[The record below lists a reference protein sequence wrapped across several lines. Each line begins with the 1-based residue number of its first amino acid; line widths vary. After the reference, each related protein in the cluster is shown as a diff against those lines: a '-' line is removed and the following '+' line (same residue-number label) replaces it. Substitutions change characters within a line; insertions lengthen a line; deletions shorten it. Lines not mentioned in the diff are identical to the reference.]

1 MSGDASRDGSG
12 SEGDGGGRT
21 DVDALLPEALPPAL
35 ADHPVGGGAGGDH
48 QEGGDEAAREGDDLK
63 CSEEQEV
70 SREDRLEDKISCQT
84 VRWCAY
90 PPLFG
95 EFIQ

>member
-48 QEGGDEAAREGDDLK
+48 QEGGDEAAREGNDL
-63 CSEEQEV
+63 EQV
-70 SREDRLEDKISCQT
+70 NMPNYNRALRIKMSLGGSGAMLISLLY
-84 VRWCAY
+84 A
-90 PPLFG
+90 
-95 EFIQ
+95 